1 MSVAVLVAALAVL
14 LGAAVGTAAARS
26 SRRGLQ
32 IGAAVG
38 AGACA
43 AAAGAS
49 AALLLSGSER
59 TIRLAWSPP
68 VNALAFGI
76 DPLSVFFLL
85 CIFTVGGLAS
95 LYALGYFA
103 AAAQPSA
110 GSAIAWLHGLIA
122 AMAMVVLARDVVAF
136 LVAWEALFL
145 TSYFLV
151 TFDDHAADVGTAGFT
166 YLIASHIGVVF
177 LFILFGVL
185 MRHAGNLDFAAFTA
199 APLSGAPATLA
210 FGIALVG
217 FGIKA
222 GVWPLHGWL
231 PEAHPAAP
239 TPVSALMSGVMIK
252 MGIYGL
258 LRTLTFLGPPPA
270 WWGASLVAI
279 GGVSALAGVL
289 LALAQ
294 HDLKRLLAYHSV
306 ENIGIITIGIGVGLL
321 GVTAHAPGIAVA
333 GFAGALLHTLNHGLF
348 KGLLFQAAGAL
359 ALASGSRKLEA
370 HGGLLRR
377 MPTTGGFFLIGAA
390 AISGLPPLN
399 GFVSEWLIYLGA
411 LGHGLLSSPRGAGLT
426 LLVVPVLALVG
437 GLAAACFV
445 KVFGIVFLGEPRS
458 AASAAAHEVGMAMRV
473 SMGLGAAA
481 CLGIGTLPAMALR
494 LIAGPVTLLAGASSP
509 PAGHTLAAVN
519 VISLVAVLF
528 GATAAVVAL
537 GRRWL
542 LRSREV
548 HAAVT
553 WDCGYSQPTPRMQYT
568 AVSFASPVLEP
579 FQGLLHARRRRIP
592 VTGYFPR
599 QASEDLHFEDPGEG
613 AVRWVA
619 AAVIAPL
626 TRVRALQRGPVQLY
640 LLYIL
645 VTLLLLLV
653 WQVRT

>member
-1 MSVAVLVAALAVL
+1 MTVLVAALAVL
-14 LGAAVGTAAARS
+14 LSAAVGSAAARS

-38 AGACA
+38 AAACA
-43 AAAGAS
+43 VAAGAS
-49 AALLLSGSER
+49 AALLLSGTER
-59 TIRLAWSPP
+59 TIRVAWSPP
-68 VNALAFGI
+68 VNTLAFGI
-76 DPLSVFFLL
+76 DPLSAFFLL

-103 AAAQPSA
+103 AAAQHSA
-110 GSAIAWLHGLIA
+110 GSAVAWLHGLIA
-122 AMAMVVLARDVVAF
+122 AMAMVVLARDVMAF
-136 LVAWEALFL
+136 LVAWEAMFL
-145 TSYFLV
+145 ASYFLV
-151 TFDDHAADVGTAGFT
+151 TFDNHEAHVGAAGFT

-177 LFILFGVL
+177 LFVLFGVL
-185 MRHAGNLDFAAFTA
+185 VRHAGSLDFTAFAAT
-199 APLSGAPATLA
+199 PLAGAEATLG
-210 FGIALVG
+210 FGLALVG

-258 LRTLTFLGPPPA
+258 LRTLLFLGPPPT
-270 WWGASLVAI
+270 WWGATLVAI
-279 GGVSALAGVL
+279 GAVSALAGVL

-306 ENIGIITIGIGVGLL
+306 ENIGIITIGIGIGLL
-321 GVTAHAPGIAVA
+321 GVTAHAPGVAVA

-348 KGLLFQAAGAL
+348 KGLLFQAAGAV
-359 ALASGSRKLEA
+359 ALATGARDLES

-377 MPTTGGFFLIGAA
+377 MPTTGGLFLVGAV

-411 LGHGLLSSPRGAGLT
+411 LGHGLLTSSRGAGLT
-426 LLVVPVLALVG
+426 VLAVPVLALVG

-458 AASAAAHEVGMAMRV
+458 AASAAAHEVGLAMRLA
-473 SMGLGAAA
+473 MGLGAAA
-481 CLGIGTLPAMALR
+481 CLAIGTVPAMALR
-494 LIAGPVTLLAGASSP
+494 LIAGPAMLLAGASAP
-509 PAGHTLAAVN
+509 PAGDTLAAVN
-519 VISLVAVLF
+519 AISLVAVLF
-528 GATAAVVAL
+528 GATATVVAL

-542 LRSREV
+542 LRSRDV
-548 HAAVT
+548 RAAVT

-568 AVSFASPVLEP
+568 AASFASPVLEP
-579 FQGLLHARRRRIP
+579 FQGLLHARSRRTP

-599 QASEDLHFEDPGEG
+599 HASEELHFDDPGEG